1 MSEWPEEPKTE
12 PSASGSPAATVA
24 ESRPPVHQHS
34 GAIVPNRSLNPRVI
48 GYWWV
53 SGLVGFAILVAIFL
67 AALELFGDKLPV
79 APGVLAIVGWSILGI
94 QLLWVLVSPPLRHR
108 LWRYA
113 IDDTFLV
120 ARFGIL
126 VRQEKVI
133 PVNRLQHVDLVRGPI
148 ERLFG
153 LATLIVHTAGTDA
166 VAFHLPGLEPVIA
179 QAMRDHI
186 LRARGLDVV

>member
-1 MSEWPEEPKTE
+1 
-12 PSASGSPAATVA
+12 
-24 ESRPPVHQHS
+24 
-34 GAIVPNRSLNPRVI
+34 VI
-48 GYWWV
+48 GYWWI
-53 SGLVGFAILVAIFL
+53 SGLVGFAILVAIFV
-67 AALELFGDKLPV
+67 AALHLFGDKLPV
-79 APGVLAIVGWSILGI
+79 APGVLAIVGWSVLGV
-94 QLLWVLVSPPLRHR
+94 QLLWLLVSPPLRHR

-166 VAFHLPGLEPVIA
+166 VAFHLPGLEPSVA
-179 QAMRDHI
+179 QSMRDHI
-186 LRARGLDVV
+186 LRARGIDVV